1 MLLSLA
7 SCSWLVSAVPLMA
20 ATISSL
26 APLVIWFSIWL
37 ACVGMSSSAYCRS
50 TLYPAS
56 SSAFFTLLPSAIQ
69 RSDDFVGIVTPT
81 RAPAVSPPL
90 LLSVVFA
97 DEPQATSAAAIAKA
111 PPAATIRATL
121 MPYLLLR
128 TPTSSARTA
137 ALPGMLSLT
146 ISPANPPPE
155 HRDRT
160 DAWQR
165 LCVFCGKRLTTT
177 PALRKFS

>member
-56 SSAFFTLLPSAIQ
+56 SNAFLTLLPSLIH

-81 RAPAVSPPL
+81 RAPAVSPPVFCVVFSAEPHAVTVAASTKAAPAAKTRPNLMPNL
-90 LLSVVFA
+90 LL
-97 DEPQATSAAAIAKA
+97 
-111 PPAATIRATL
+111 
-121 MPYLLLR
+121 
-128 TPTSSARTA
+128 
-137 ALPGMLSLT
+137 
-146 ISPANPPPE
+146 
-155 HRDRT
+155 
-160 DAWQR
+160 
-165 LCVFCGKRLTTT
+165 
-177 PALRKFS
+177 